1 MFRLIRLIAGSGFPS
16 SRMRRL
22 HIALAACAV
31 VTMGVWTWVFLHF
44 DLGFGGGI
52 DLFLLL
58 VFVDQLNR
66 VRKAGDEDEN

>member
-1 MFRLIRLIAGSGFPS
+1 MFSLIRLIAGSGSPS
-16 SRMRRL
+16 SRIRRL
-22 HIALAACAV
+22 HAALAACAL

-66 VRKAGDEDEN
+66 ARKAGNEDES